1 MMGGYG
7 GGYGGGMGGYGS
19 PFGGGMGGYGGGFDA
34 SRDFSGM
41 GGFGGFGGYGGGGM
55 GGYGTQFGGYDM
67 GGGGGFGGYGGGMR
81 APAYQP
87 TINDAFSNY
96 FSQQYYGGPAFNP
109 FAATSMFGGGG
120 YGGGFGGG
128 RRGGGR
134 RGGGRQ
140 LRQMFEDYFQPEGNP
155 MALPAPQPQPQPVS
169 GVPIG
174 TFGTSRTFSG
184 PNALRDGFNAMEADR
199 IAREQ
204 RNTPIQP
211 QPPQMAP
218 GYGNAPPSP
227 VFGPGGGRLE
237 LGPQRVEEF
246 PGQSFAGLQQVQPS
260 PFAPQ
265 PYMVTRPYGGDF
277 IPFDQTLP
285 AKSEAPMAPAAQ
297 GFDSI
302 MPVQQQDTPVQSAP
316 MAPTFYEPPPPAP
329 TFYAPPPPAQTL
341 YEPPPPAPTF
351 YEPPPMAPSFYE
363 PPPPA
368 PMLYEP
374 PPMAPSFYEP
384 PVMAPFVPSFE
395 PAVFEPQ
402 PYIPP
407 MQTYAPEPMPFVPA
421 QIESPFYRPS
431 RDMFVDD
438 FVFEMR

>member
-34 SRDFSGM
+34 SRDFAGM

-128 RRGGGR
+128 RRGGR

-155 MALPAPQPQPQPVS
+155 MALPAPQPSEPMMYA
-169 GVPIG
+169 GG
-174 TFGTSRTFSG
+174 N
-184 PNALRDGFNAMEADR
+184 PNFDMTGARDQGA
-199 IAREQ
+199 
-204 RNTPIQP
+204 
-211 QPPQMAP
+211 PQMAP

-227 VFGPGGGRLE
+227 V
-237 LGPQRVEEF
+237 
-246 PGQSFAGLQQVQPS
+246 
-260 PFAPQ
+260 
-265 PYMVTRPYGGDF
+265 YGGD
-277 IPFDQTLP
+277 QRV
-285 AKSEAPMAPAAQ
+285 
-297 GFDSI
+297 SI
-302 MPVQQQDTPVQSAP
+302 MPVPEQDTPVQSAP
-316 MAPTFYEPPPPAP
+316 MAPAFYEPPMMAP
-329 TFYAPPPPAQTL
+329 YAP
-341 YEPPPPAPTF
+341 
-351 YEPPPMAPSFYE
+351 S
-363 PPPPA
+363 
-368 PMLYEP
+368 
-374 PPMAPSFYEP
+374 
-384 PVMAPFVPSFE
+384 PF
-395 PAVFEPQ
+395 
-402 PYIPP
+402 
-407 MQTYAPEPMPFVPA
+407 
-421 QIESPFYRPS
+421 ESPFSRS
-431 RDMFVDD
+431 GRDMFMGGYG
-438 FVFEMR
+438 FGMR

>member
-1 MMGGYG
+1 MSNAFSGQRQFAQGPMMGGYG
-7 GGYGGGMGGYGS
+7 GFGGGYGS
-19 PFGGGMGGYGGGFDA
+19 PYG
-34 SRDFSGM
+34 
-41 GGFGGFGGYGGGGM
+41 

-67 GGGGGFGGYGGGMR
+67 GGGFGGFGGYQQPSLM
-81 APAYQP
+81 PAYQP

-128 RRGGGR
+128 RRGGR

-140 LRQMFEDYFQPEGNP
+140 LRQMFEDYFQPENP
-155 MALPAPQPQPQPVS
+155 MALPAPQPQP
-169 GVPIG
+169 
-174 TFGTSRTFSG
+174 
-184 PNALRDGFNAMEADR
+184 
-199 IAREQ
+199 
-204 RNTPIQP
+204 
-211 QPPQMAP
+211 PQMAP
-218 GYGNAPPSP
+218 GYGSAPPSP
-227 VFGPGGGRLE
+227 VYGGGQVE
-237 LGPQRVEEF
+237 MGPQQF
-246 PGQSFAGLQQVQPS
+246 QPS

-265 PYMVTRPYGGDF
+265 PYMGGF
-277 IPFDQTLP
+277 SFPFDQTLP
-285 AKSEAPMAPAAQ
+285 AKSEAPTAPAAQ

-302 MPVQQQDTPVQSAP
+302 MPVQQDTPVQSAP
-316 MAPTFYEPPPPAP
+316 MAPTFYEPPAP
-329 TFYAPPPPAQTL
+329 MLYAPPPPAPTF

-351 YEPPPMAPSFYE
+351 YEPPPMAPTFYA

-438 FVFEMR
+438 FGFEMR

>member
-1 MMGGYG
+1 MSNAFSGQRQFAQGPMMGGYG
-7 GGYGGGMGGYGS
+7 GGGMGGYGS

-155 MALPAPQPQPQPVS
+155 MALPAPQPQP
-169 GVPIG
+169 
-174 TFGTSRTFSG
+174 
-184 PNALRDGFNAMEADR
+184 
-199 IAREQ
+199 
-204 RNTPIQP
+204 
-211 QPPQMAP
+211 PQMAP
-218 GYGNAPPSP
+218 GFGSAPPSP
-227 VFGPGGGRLE
+227 VYGGGQVE
-237 LGPQRVEEF
+237 MGPQQFR
-246 PGQSFAGLQQVQPS
+246 PGIMPV
-260 PFAPQ
+260 Q
-265 PYMVTRPYGGDF
+265 PYMGGF
-277 IPFDQTLP
+277 SFPFDQTLP
-285 AKSEAPMAPAAQ
+285 AKIEAPTAPAAQ

-316 MAPTFYEPPPPAP
+316 MAPAVYEPM
-329 TFYAPPPPAQTL
+329 FYA
-341 YEPPPPAPTF
+341 PPPPAPTF
-351 YEPPPMAPSFYE
+351 YEPPPMAP
-363 PPPPA
+363 A
-368 PMLYEP
+368 
-374 PPMAPSFYEP
+374 FYEP

-407 MQTYAPEPMPFVPA
+407 MQTYVPEPMPFVPA

-438 FVFEMR
+438 FGFEMR

>member
-1 MMGGYG
+1 MSNAFSGQRQFAQGPMMGGYG

-34 SRDFSGM
+34 SRDFAGM
-41 GGFGGFGGYGGGGM
+41 GGYGGFGGGM

-128 RRGGGR
+128 RRGGR

-140 LRQMFEDYFQPEGNP
+140 LRQMFEDYFQPVGTP
-155 MALPAPQPQPQPVS
+155 LAQPATEPQPQPVS
-169 GVPIG
+169 GVPI
-174 TFGTSRTFSG
+174 GTSRTFSG

-204 RNTPIQP
+204 RNTTIQP

-218 GYGNAPPSP
+218 GFGSAPPSP
-227 VFGPGGGRLE
+227 VYGGGRVE
-237 LGPQRVEEF
+237 MGPQQFMPDVM
-246 PGQSFAGLQQVQPS
+246 PQ
-260 PFAPQ
+260 Q
-265 PYMVTRPYGGDF
+265 PYMGGF
-277 IPFDQTLP
+277 SFPFDQTLP
-285 AKSEAPMAPAAQ
+285 AKSEAPTAPAAQ

-316 MAPTFYEPPPPAP
+316 MAPAFYEPPMMAP
-329 TFYAPPPPAQTL
+329 YAP
-341 YEPPPPAPTF
+341 
-351 YEPPPMAPSFYE
+351 S
-363 PPPPA
+363 
-368 PMLYEP
+368 
-374 PPMAPSFYEP
+374 
-384 PVMAPFVPSFE
+384 PF
-395 PAVFEPQ
+395 
-402 PYIPP
+402 
-407 MQTYAPEPMPFVPA
+407 
-421 QIESPFYRPS
+421 ESPFSRPG
-431 RDMFVDD
+431 RDMFMGGYG
-438 FVFEMR
+438 FGMR

>member
-1 MMGGYG
+1 MSNAFSGQRQFAQGPMMGGYG

-34 SRDFSGM
+34 SRDFAGM

-155 MALPAPQPQPQPVS
+155 MALPAPQPQP
-169 GVPIG
+169 
-174 TFGTSRTFSG
+174 
-184 PNALRDGFNAMEADR
+184 
-199 IAREQ
+199 
-204 RNTPIQP
+204 
-211 QPPQMAP
+211 PQMAP
-218 GYGNAPPSP
+218 GFGSAPPSP
-227 VFGPGGGRLE
+227 VYGGGRVE
-237 LGPQRVEEF
+237 MGPQQFMPDVM
-246 PGQSFAGLQQVQPS
+246 PQ
-260 PFAPQ
+260 Q
-265 PYMVTRPYGGDF
+265 PYMG
-277 IPFDQTLP
+277 
-285 AKSEAPMAPAAQ
+285 

-316 MAPTFYEPPPPAP
+316 MAPAFYEPPMMAS
-329 TFYAPPPPAQTL
+329 YAPSPF
-341 YEPPPPAPTF
+341 EPPF
-351 YEPPPMAPSFYE
+351 S
-363 PPPPA
+363 
-368 PMLYEP
+368 
-374 PPMAPSFYEP
+374 
-384 PVMAPFVPSFE
+384 
-395 PAVFEPQ
+395 
-402 PYIPP
+402 
-407 MQTYAPEPMPFVPA
+407 
-421 QIESPFYRPS
+421 RPG
-431 RDMFVDD
+431 RDMFMGGYG
-438 FVFEMR
+438 FGMR

>member
-1 MMGGYG
+1 MSNAFSGQRQFAQGPMMGGYG

-34 SRDFSGM
+34 SRDFAGM
-41 GGFGGFGGYGGGGM
+41 GGYGGFGGYGGGGM

-81 APAYQP
+81 APAYEP

-140 LRQMFEDYFQPEGNP
+140 LRQMFEDYFQPEGTPQAQP
-155 MALPAPQPQPQPVS
+155 MPVGNDY
-169 GVPIG
+169 GVSIMPVRDYQRPSIM
-174 TFGTSRTFSG
+174 
-184 PNALRDGFNAMEADR
+184 PLRDYQPPME
-199 IAREQ
+199 
-204 RNTPIQP
+204 

-227 VFGPGGGRLE
+227 VYGGN
-237 LGPQRVEEF
+237 QRVSIMPLRDYQPPMEQ
-246 PGQSFAGLQQVQPS
+246 PQQFRPDIMPV
-260 PFAPQ
+260 Q
-265 PYMVTRPYGGDF
+265 PYMGGF
-277 IPFDQTLP
+277 SFPFDQTLP
-285 AKSEAPMAPAAQ
+285 AKIEAPTAPAAQ

-316 MAPTFYEPPPPAP
+316 MAPAVYEPTFYAPPPPAP
-329 TFYAPPPPAQTL
+329 TFYA
-341 YEPPPPAPTF
+341 
-351 YEPPPMAPSFYE
+351 

-438 FVFEMR
+438 FGFEMR

>member
-1 MMGGYG
+1 MSNAFSGQRQFAQGPMMGGYG
-7 GGYGGGMGGYGS
+7 GGGMGGYGS

-67 GGGGGFGGYGGGMR
+67 GGGYGGFGGYGGGMR

-140 LRQMFEDYFQPEGNP
+140 LRQMFEDYFQPEGTP
-155 MALPAPQPQPQPVS
+155 LAQPTPGLQPGVMPPPAPPATAAQLQQAGVS
-169 GVPIG
+169 
-174 TFGTSRTFSG
+174 SSG
-184 PNALRDGFNAMEADR
+184 M
-199 IAREQ
+199 
-204 RNTPIQP
+204 
-211 QPPQMAP
+211 
-218 GYGNAPPSP
+218 
-227 VFGPGGGRLE
+227 GPGTWSQMTSNERQKYLQDGGTA
-237 LGPQRVEEF
+237 PAQRVEEF

-265 PYMVTRPYGGDF
+265 PYMGGF
-277 IPFDQTLP
+277 SFPFDQTLP
-285 AKSEAPMAPAAQ
+285 AKIEAPTAPAAQ

-316 MAPTFYEPPPPAP
+316 MAPAVYEPM
-329 TFYAPPPPAQTL
+329 FYAPPPPEPTFYA
-341 YEPPPPAPTF
+341 PPPPAPTF
-351 YEPPPMAPSFYE
+351 YEPPPMAPAFYE

-374 PPMAPSFYEP
+374 PPMAPAFYEP

-438 FVFEMR
+438 FGFEMR

>member
-1 MMGGYG
+1 MGGYG

-41 GGFGGFGGYGGGGM
+41 GGFGGFGGGM

-128 RRGGGR
+128 GRRGGR

-140 LRQMFEDYFQPEGNP
+140 LRQMFEDYFQPVGTP
-155 MALPAPQPQPQPVS
+155 QAQPAPQPQP
-169 GVPIG
+169 
-174 TFGTSRTFSG
+174 
-184 PNALRDGFNAMEADR
+184 
-199 IAREQ
+199 
-204 RNTPIQP
+204 
-211 QPPQMAP
+211 PQMTP
-218 GYGNAPPSP
+218 GFGSAPPSP
-227 VFGPGGGRLE
+227 VYGGGRVE

-265 PYMVTRPYGGDF
+265 PYMGGF
-277 IPFDQTLP
+277 SFPFDQTLP
-285 AKSEAPMAPAAQ
+285 AKSEAPTAPAAQ

-316 MAPTFYEPPPPAP
+316 MAPAVYEPMFYAPPPPEP
-329 TFYAPPPPAQTL
+329 TFYAPPPPEPTFYA
-341 YEPPPPAPTF
+341 PPPPAPTF
-351 YEPPPMAPSFYE
+351 YEPPPMAP
-363 PPPPA
+363 A
-368 PMLYEP
+368 
-374 PPMAPSFYEP
+374 FYEP

-402 PYIPP
+402 SYIPP

-438 FVFEMR
+438 FGFEMR

>member
-1 MMGGYG
+1 MSNAFSGQRQFAQGPMMGGYG
-7 GGYGGGMGGYGS
+7 GGGMGGYGS

-34 SRDFSGM
+34 SRDFAGM

-155 MALPAPQPQPQPVS
+155 MALPAPQPQP
-169 GVPIG
+169 
-174 TFGTSRTFSG
+174 
-184 PNALRDGFNAMEADR
+184 
-199 IAREQ
+199 
-204 RNTPIQP
+204 
-211 QPPQMAP
+211 PQMAP
-218 GYGNAPPSP
+218 GFGSAPPSP
-227 VFGPGGGRLE
+227 VYGGGRVE
-237 LGPQRVEEF
+237 MGPQQVKVQDNVTYSDEARVREIMRRSNTN
-246 PGQSFAGLQQVQPS
+246 PGSTTKDELAFVMDYDSRRP
-260 PFAPQ
+260 PPQ
-265 PYMVTRPYGGDF
+265 INSNYRPQTDMSGAAF
-277 IPFDQTLP
+277 PFDQTLP
-285 AKSEAPMAPAAQ
+285 AKIEAPTAPAAQ

-316 MAPTFYEPPPPAP
+316 MAPAVYEPM
-329 TFYAPPPPAQTL
+329 FYA
-341 YEPPPPAPTF
+341 PPPPAPTF
-351 YEPPPMAPSFYE
+351 YEPPPMAP
-363 PPPPA
+363 A
-368 PMLYEP
+368 
-374 PPMAPSFYEP
+374 FYEP

-395 PAVFEPQ
+395 PTVFEPQ

-407 MQTYAPEPMPFVPA
+407 MQTYVPEPMPFVPA

-438 FVFEMR
+438 FGFEMR

>member
-1 MMGGYG
+1 
-7 GGYGGGMGGYGS
+7 
-19 PFGGGMGGYGGGFDA
+19 
-34 SRDFSGM
+34 M

-128 RRGGGR
+128 RRGGR

-140 LRQMFEDYFQPEGNP
+140 LRQMFEDYFQPEGTP
-155 MALPAPQPQPQPVS
+155 LAQPQPTPGLQP
-169 GVPIG
+169 GVMPPPRPYDPGSQIA
-174 TFGTSRTFSG
+174 TI
-184 PNALRDGFNAMEADR
+184 PN
-199 IAREQ
+199 REL
-204 RNTPIQP
+204 
-211 QPPQMAP
+211 PQMAP

-265 PYMVTRPYGGDF
+265 PYMGGF
-277 IPFDQTLP
+277 SFPFDQTLP
-285 AKSEAPMAPAAQ
+285 AKSEAPTAPAAQ

-316 MAPTFYEPPPPAP
+316 MAPAVYEPMFYAPPPPEP
-329 TFYAPPPPAQTL
+329 TFYAPPPPAPML
-341 YEPPPPAPTF
+341 YD
-351 YEPPPMAPSFYE
+351 PPPMAPTFYE

-374 PPMAPSFYEP
+374 PPMAPTFYEP

-438 FVFEMR
+438 FGFEMR

>member
-67 GGGGGFGGYGGGMR
+67 GGGGGGFGGYGGGMR

-120 YGGGFGGG
+120 YGGGFVGGG
-128 RRGGGR
+128 RHGDLR
-134 RGGGRQ
+134 RGRMRSR
-140 LRQMFEDYFQPEGNP
+140 RQMFEDYFQPEGNP

-169 GVPIG
+169 GVPI
-174 TFGTSRTFSG
+174 GTSRTFSG

-227 VFGPGGGRLE
+227 VYGPGGGRLD
-237 LGPQRVEEF
+237 
-246 PGQSFAGLQQVQPS
+246 GQE
-260 PFAPQ
+260 
-265 PYMVTRPYGGDF
+265 PYMGGV
-277 IPFDQTLP
+277 
-285 AKSEAPMAPAAQ
+285 
-297 GFDSI
+297 DSI
-302 MPVQQQDTPVQSAP
+302 MPVPMQDTPVQSAE
-316 MAPTFYEPPPPAP
+316 Y
-329 TFYAPPPPAQTL
+329 
-341 YEPPPPAPTF
+341 
-351 YEPPPMAPSFYE
+351 
-363 PPPPA
+363 
-368 PMLYEP
+368 
-374 PPMAPSFYEP
+374 
-384 PVMAPFVPSFE
+384 PFS
-395 PAVFEPQ
+395 
-402 PYIPP
+402 
-407 MQTYAPEPMPFVPA
+407 
-421 QIESPFYRPS
+421 RPG
-431 RDMFVDD
+431 RDMFMGGYG
-438 FVFEMR
+438 FGMR

>member
-34 SRDFSGM
+34 SRDFAGM

-67 GGGGGFGGYGGGMR
+67 GGGGGGFGGYGGGMR

-128 RRGGGR
+128 GRRGGR

-140 LRQMFEDYFQPEGNP
+140 LRQMFEDYFQPEGTP
-155 MALPAPQPQPQPVS
+155 LAQPAPEPQPQPVS
-169 GVPIG
+169 GVPI
-174 TFGTSRTFSG
+174 GTSRTFSG

-227 VFGPGGGRLE
+227 VYGGGQVE
-237 LGPQRVEEF
+237 MGPQQF
-246 PGQSFAGLQQVQPS
+246 QPS

-265 PYMVTRPYGGDF
+265 PYMGGF
-277 IPFDQTLP
+277 SFPFDQTLP

-316 MAPTFYEPPPPAP
+316 MAPAVYEPM
-329 TFYAPPPPAQTL
+329 FYA
-341 YEPPPPAPTF
+341 PPPPAPTF
-351 YEPPPMAPSFYE
+351 YEPPPMAP
-363 PPPPA
+363 A
-368 PMLYEP
+368 
-374 PPMAPSFYEP
+374 FYEP

-407 MQTYAPEPMPFVPA
+407 MQTYVPEPMPFVPA

-438 FVFEMR
+438 FGFEMR

>member
-34 SRDFSGM
+34 SRDFAGM

-128 RRGGGR
+128 RRGGR

-140 LRQMFEDYFQPEGNP
+140 LRQMFEDYFQPEGTP
-155 MALPAPQPQPQPVS
+155 QAQPAPQPQPQPVS
-169 GVPIG
+169 GVPI
-174 TFGTSRTFSG
+174 GTSRTFSG

-218 GYGNAPPSP
+218 GFGSAPPSP
-227 VFGPGGGRLE
+227 VYGGGQVE
-237 LGPQRVEEF
+237 MGPQQFR
-246 PGQSFAGLQQVQPS
+246 PGIMPV
-260 PFAPQ
+260 Q
-265 PYMVTRPYGGDF
+265 PYMGGF
-277 IPFDQTLP
+277 SFPFDQTLP
-285 AKSEAPMAPAAQ
+285 AKSEAPTAPAAQ

-316 MAPTFYEPPPPAP
+316 MAP
-329 TFYAPPPPAQTL
+329 
-341 YEPPPPAPTF
+341 
-351 YEPPPMAPSFYE
+351 
-363 PPPPA
+363 
-368 PMLYEP
+368 
-374 PPMAPSFYEP
+374 SFYEP

-395 PAVFEPQ
+395 PAAFEPQ

-407 MQTYAPEPMPFVPA
+407 MQTYVPEPMPFVPA

-438 FVFEMR
+438 FGFEMR

>member
-1 MMGGYG
+1 MSNAFSGQRQFAQGPMMGGYG

-34 SRDFSGM
+34 SRDFAGM
-41 GGFGGFGGYGGGGM
+41 GGYGGFGGGM

-128 RRGGGR
+128 GRRGGGR

-155 MALPAPQPQPQPVS
+155 MALPAPQPSEPMMYAGGNPNFDMTGVRPERDQRPKQMAPGLQP
-169 GVPIG
+169 GVMPPPRPYDPGSQIA
-174 TFGTSRTFSG
+174 TI
-184 PNALRDGFNAMEADR
+184 PN
-199 IAREQ
+199 REL
-204 RNTPIQP
+204 
-211 QPPQMAP
+211 PQMAP

-227 VFGPGGGRLE
+227 VYGGGQVE
-237 LGPQRVEEF
+237 MGPQQF
-246 PGQSFAGLQQVQPS
+246 QPS

-265 PYMVTRPYGGDF
+265 PYMGGF
-277 IPFDQTLP
+277 SFPFDQTLP

-316 MAPTFYEPPPPAP
+316 MAPAVYEPM
-329 TFYAPPPPAQTL
+329 FYA
-341 YEPPPPAPTF
+341 PPPPAPTF
-351 YEPPPMAPSFYE
+351 YEPPPMAP
-363 PPPPA
+363 A
-368 PMLYEP
+368 
-374 PPMAPSFYEP
+374 FYEP

-438 FVFEMR
+438 FGFEMR

>member
-34 SRDFSGM
+34 SRDFAGM

-120 YGGGFGGG
+120 YGGGFVGGG
-128 RRGGGR
+128 RHGDLR
-134 RGGGRQ
+134 RGRMRSR
-140 LRQMFEDYFQPEGNP
+140 RQMFEDYFQPEGTP
-155 MALPAPQPQPQPVS
+155 QAQPTPGLQPGVMPPPAPPATAAQLQQAGASSS
-169 GVPIG
+169 G
-174 TFGTSRTFSG
+174 
-184 PNALRDGFNAMEADR
+184 M
-199 IAREQ
+199 
-204 RNTPIQP
+204 
-211 QPPQMAP
+211 
-218 GYGNAPPSP
+218 
-227 VFGPGGGRLE
+227 GPGTWSQMTSDERQRYLQNGGTAP
-237 LGPQRVEEF
+237 PQRVEEF
-246 PGQSFAGLQQVQPS
+246 PGQSLAGLQQVQPN
-260 PFAPQ
+260 PFVLP
-265 PYMVTRPYGGDF
+265 RPYGGAF

-285 AKSEAPMAPAAQ
+285 AKSEAPTAPAAQ

-302 MPVQQQDTPVQSAP
+302 MPVQQQDTPVQSAL
-316 MAPTFYEPPPPAP
+316 MAPAVYEPM
-329 TFYAPPPPAQTL
+329 FYA
-341 YEPPPPAPTF
+341 
-351 YEPPPMAPSFYE
+351 

-374 PPMAPSFYEP
+374 PPMAPAFYEP

-438 FVFEMR
+438 FGFEMR

>member
-1 MMGGYG
+1 MSNAFSGQRQFAQSPMMGGYGGRQRLDDGAYGYEPGAGAYG
-7 GGYGGGMGGYGS
+7 GGYGGGGYRGGY
-19 PFGGGMGGYGGGFDA
+19 GGGMGGYGGGFDA

-155 MALPAPQPQPQPVS
+155 MALPAPQPQP
-169 GVPIG
+169 
-174 TFGTSRTFSG
+174 
-184 PNALRDGFNAMEADR
+184 
-199 IAREQ
+199 
-204 RNTPIQP
+204 
-211 QPPQMAP
+211 PQMAP
-218 GYGNAPPSP
+218 GYGNTPPSP

-265 PYMVTRPYGGDF
+265 PYMGGF
-277 IPFDQTLP
+277 SFPFDQTLP
-285 AKSEAPMAPAAQ
+285 AKIEAPTAPAAQ

-302 MPVQQQDTPVQSAP
+302 MPVQQDTPVQSAP
-316 MAPTFYEPPPPAP
+316 MAPAVYEPM
-329 TFYAPPPPAQTL
+329 FYA
-341 YEPPPPAPTF
+341 PPPPAPTF
-351 YEPPPMAPSFYE
+351 YEPPPMAP
-363 PPPPA
+363 A
-368 PMLYEP
+368 
-374 PPMAPSFYEP
+374 FYEP

-438 FVFEMR
+438 FGFEMR